1 MRTTHLRRQEG
12 FSLIDM
18 LAAILVIG
26 IVSAMALPATDSSLA
41 AHRFRGDGQSISNV
55 LALAKMRAAA
65 RFSRARLFAHRANNS
80 YVMQTFDKTA
90 GSWVNDGGVMQ
101 LSRGV
106 TFGFGPIATPPPNT
120 QEEIGLS
127 SECRDDDDASVA
139 NTACIVFNSRGVPID
154 NAGAPTGG
162 NALYLTDGVGVYA
175 ITVTAT
181 PLIRMWWTANLGAT
195 PNWMEQ
201 Q

>member
-1 MRTTHLRRQEG
+1 MRTTCLRRQEG

-26 IVSAMALPATDSSLA
+26 IVSAIALPATDSSLA
-41 AHRFRGDGQSISNV
+41 AHRFRGDGQSISNL

-65 RFSRARLFAHRANNS
+65 RFSRARLFANRANNS

-90 GSWVNDGGVMQ
+90 GSWANDGGVMQ

-106 TFGFGPIATPPPNT
+106 AFGFGAIATPPPNT
-120 QEEIGLS
+120 QDEISLS
-127 SECRDDDDASVA
+127 SECRDDDDASIA

-162 NALYLTDGVGVYA
+162 NAVYLTDGVGVYA

-181 PLIRMWWTANLGAT
+181 PLIRLWWTANRGAT
-195 PNWMEQ
+195 PDWMEQ

>member
-1 MRTTHLRRQEG
+1 MRTPCLRRQEG

-18 LAAILVIG
+18 LAAILLIG
-26 IVSAMALPATDSSLA
+26 IVSAMALPATGSSLA
-41 AHRFRGDGQSISNV
+41 AHRFRGDGQSVSNL

-65 RFSRARLFAHRANNS
+65 RFSRARLFANLGNNS
-80 YVMQTFDKTA
+80 YVMQTFDKTVA
-90 GSWVNDGGVMQ
+90 TWVNDGGAMQ

-120 QEEIGLS
+120 QEEIGFS
-127 SECRDDDDASVA
+127 SACRDDDDASIA

-154 NAGAPTGG
+154 NAGAPMGG
-162 NALYLTDGVGVYA
+162 HAVYLTDGVGVYA

-181 PLIRMWWTANLGAT
+181 PLIRMWWTASRGAT
-195 PNWMEQ
+195 PTWVEQ

>member
-1 MRTTHLRRQEG
+1 MRTTCLRRQEG
-12 FSLIDM
+12 FSLIDI

-26 IVSAMALPATDSSLA
+26 IVAAIALPATGSSLA
-41 AHRFRGDGQSISNV
+41 AHRFRGDGQSVSN
-55 LALAKMRAAA
+55 LMALAKMRAAA
-65 RFSRARLFAHRANNS
+65 RFSRARLFANLANNS
-80 YVMQTFDKTA
+80 YVMQTLDRTS
-90 GSWVNDGGVMQ
+90 GTWVDDGGVMQ

-106 TFGFGPIATPPPNT
+106 TFGFGPIAAPPPNT

-127 SECRDDDDASVA
+127 SACRDEDDAIIA
-139 NTACIVFNSRGVPID
+139 NTACVVFNSRGVPID

-162 NALYLTDGVGVYA
+162 NAVYLTDGVGVYA

-181 PLIRMWWTANLGAT
+181 PLIRMWWTANRGAT

>member
-1 MRTTHLRRQEG
+1 MRTTRFRRQEG
-12 FSLIDM
+12 FSMVDI
-18 LAAILVIG
+18 LAAILLIG

-41 AHRFRGDGQSISNV
+41 AHRFRGDGQSISNL

-90 GSWVNDGGVMQ
+90 GSWVNDGDVMQ

-106 TFGFGPIATPPPNT
+106 TFGFGPITTPPPNT

-127 SECRDDDDASVA
+127 SECRDDDDASIP

-154 NAGAPTGG
+154 IAGAPAGG
-162 NALYLTDGVGVYA
+162 NAVYLTDGVGVYA

>member
-127 SECRDDDDASVA
+127 SECRDDEDASVA